1 MHALSDGETRILRRL
16 GQYQLVEFS
25 LKLYIAGAY
34 AHIKK
39 SLNETIPFDYG
50 YSQVENFPL
59 ERLLEVFK
67 RLNRNKELQDR
78 LNGLRTHRNYVAHR
92 ALLEMKPAI
101 RELFNL
107 VSGEEKTDIAAAEK
121 EVDECLRLLAGEL
134 GLVVP
139 GADNDAASQETP
151 SK

>member
-1 MHALSDGETRILRRL
+1 MHALSVGEARILRLL

-39 SLNETIPFDYG
+39 SLDGIIPFDYG
-50 YSQVENFPL
+50 YSEVENFPL
-59 ERLLEVFK
+59 ERLLQVFK
-67 RLNRNKELQDR
+67 RLNRNKDLQDKLNR
-78 LNGLRTHRNYVAHR
+78 LKVHRNYVAHR
-92 ALLEMKPAI
+92 ALLEMNPAV

-107 VSGEEKTDIAAAEK
+107 FAGEEQIDVTAAEA
-121 EVDECLRLLAGEL
+121 EVNECLLLLAGEL

-139 GADNDAASQETP
+139 GASTDAP
-151 SK
+151 